1 MDYDSEG
8 VSYDCSSASHQ
19 NGCESRRRAARGY
32 ILVAVVFRV
41 GLFFFNFRFSVSAG

>member
-32 ILVAVVFRV
+32 ILVVTIFRD
-41 GLFFFNFRFSVSAG
+41 GLFFFNFRFSVLVG